1 MDVVWIALVIT
12 LGITVTIVFGLS
24 YWLRGASQDAH
35 GHLAPSHQRRFSG
48 RPMDAPEQR
57 QVLALLEGV
66 KPLTRLPLRE
76 RIAALR
82 KFMDALFVD
91 HAHQAQFRPVQAG
104 DVRAEWVIVPGADSS
119 RRTLYIHGGAFM
131 MGSPTSHRPLTEHFS
146 RLTDGAVLAVD
157 YRLMPEFKRSVG
169 IEDCRSAYRWLIDN
183 GPEGPAPVSALFVAG
198 DSAGG
203 NLTLSVIAWARDA
216 GLRPADAAVA
226 LSPATDATLVN
237 PALKANLATD
247 PMLLPIFGTVA
258 RLPGFLM
265 PFFGWLLSQRRPC
278 DPVVS
283 PLHGNLDRLPPVLI
297 QVSECEM
304 LYDDCKRYV
313 AKAVAAG
320 SPAELQSWQNMVH
333 VWQLFG
339 RQLPEAGEALAQI
352 GLFIERHA
360 PRAAKG

>member
-1 MDVVWIALVIT
+1 METLLIVLIAIAA
-12 LGITVTIVFGLS
+12 IVFGLS
-24 YWLRGASQDAH
+24 FWLRGASQHVHD
-35 GHLAPSHQRRFSG
+35 HLEPARHQRFPG
-48 RPMDAPEQR
+48 RPMDAPEQK

-66 KPLTRLPLRE
+66 KPLTRLPTRE
-76 RIAALR
+76 QIAALR
-82 KFMDALFVD
+82 KFMDSLFADYV
-91 HAHQAQFRPVQAG
+91 HEAQFRPVQAG
-104 DVRAEWVIVPGADSS
+104 TVRGEWVTVPGADPS
-119 RRTLYIHGGAFM
+119 RRTLYIHGGAFT
-131 MGSPTSHRPLTEHFS
+131 MGSPNSHRPLTEHFS
-146 RLTDGAVLAVD
+146 RLTGGAVLAVD
-157 YRLMPEFKRSVG
+157 YRLMPEFKRSAG
-169 IEDCRSAYRWLIDN
+169 IEDCRNAYRWLIDN
-183 GPEGPAPVSALFVAG
+183 GPDGPAPASALFVAG

-247 PMLLPIFGTVA
+247 PMLSPIFGKFA

-265 PFFGWLLSQRRPC
+265 PYVGWAMSQRHPC
-278 DPVVS
+278 DPSVS
-283 PLHGNLDRLPPVLI
+283 PLHGDLARLPPVLI
-297 QVSECEM
+297 QASECEM
-304 LYDDCKRYV
+304 LFGDCKRYV

-333 VWQLFG
+333 AWQMFD

-360 PRAAKG
+360 PRSG

>member
-1 MDVVWIALVIT
+1 METLWIALIITAAVI
-12 LGITVTIVFGLS
+12 FGLS
-24 YWLRGASQDAH
+24 YWLRGVSQHAY
-35 GHLAPSHQRRFSG
+35 GHLAPSHQRRFPG
-48 RPMDAPEQR
+48 RPMDTPEQK

-66 KPLTRLPLRE
+66 KPLTSLPLRE
-76 RIAALR
+76 RTVALR
-82 KFMDALFVD
+82 KFMDAMFVD
-91 HAHQAQFRPVQAG
+91 HAHEAQFRPVQAG
-104 DVRAEWVIVPGADSS
+104 DVRAEWVIVPGADPS

-146 RLTDGAVLAVD
+146 RLTGGAVLAVD
-157 YRLMPEFKRSVG
+157 YRLMPEFERDAG
-169 IEDCRSAYRWLIDN
+169 IEDCRNAYRWLIDN
-183 GPEGPAPVSALFVAG
+183 GPDGPAPLSALFVAG

-203 NLTLSVIAWARDA
+203 NLALSVIAWARDA

-247 PMLLPIFGTVA
+247 PMLSPMFGKIA
-258 RLPGFLM
+258 RLPGFLR
-265 PFFGWLLSQRRPC
+265 PFVGWLMSQRRPS
-278 DPVVS
+278 DPAVS
-283 PLHGNLDRLPPVLI
+283 PLHGDLARLPPVLI

-320 SPAELQSWQNMVH
+320 SSAELQSWQNMVH
-333 VWQLFG
+333 VWQLFD
-339 RQLPEAGEALAQI
+339 RQLPEAGAALAQI

-360 PRAAKG
+360 PRPA

>member
-216 GLRPADAAVA
+216 GLRTANAMSPRPSPRVRRRSCKAGRTWCTSGSCSAGNCRKPAKHWPRSAFSSNGTRRA
-226 LSPATDATLVN
+226 L
-237 PALKANLATD
+237 
-247 PMLLPIFGTVA
+247 
-258 RLPGFLM
+258 
-265 PFFGWLLSQRRPC
+265 
-278 DPVVS
+278 
-283 PLHGNLDRLPPVLI
+283 
-297 QVSECEM
+297 
-304 LYDDCKRYV
+304 
-313 AKAVAAG
+313 
-320 SPAELQSWQNMVH
+320 
-333 VWQLFG
+333 
-339 RQLPEAGEALAQI
+339 
-352 GLFIERHA
+352 
-360 PRAAKG
+360 PRAARPAQMRSFWLLRVPFL